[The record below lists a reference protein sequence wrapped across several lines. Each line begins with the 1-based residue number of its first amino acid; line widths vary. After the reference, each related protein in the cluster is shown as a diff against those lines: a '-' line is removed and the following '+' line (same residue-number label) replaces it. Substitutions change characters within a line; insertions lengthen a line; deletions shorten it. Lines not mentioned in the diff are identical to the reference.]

1 MSLRCLIVDD
11 NAGFIAAA
19 RSLLEGQG
27 ISVVGTASSTI
38 DAVQKVRELR
48 PDVALVDIDL
58 GVDSGFDAAR
68 RLADASSQSA
78 PAVILISTHDRD
90 EFADLI
96 ETSPAVGFLAKT
108 DLSAATI
115 QQLLAASDESDA
127 AAG

>member
-1 MSLRCLIVDD
+1 VSLRCLIVDD

-115 QQLLAASDESDA
+115 QQLLAADDESDA

>member
-1 MSLRCLIVDD
+1 VSLRCLIVDD

>member
-1 MSLRCLIVDD
+1 VSLRCLIVDD

-115 QQLLAASDESDA
+115 QQLLAAADESDA

>member
-68 RLADASSQSA
+68 RLADAASKSA

-115 QQLLAASDESDA
+115 QQLLAADDESDA

>member
-68 RLADASSQSA
+68 RLADAASQSP

>member
-1 MSLRCLIVDD
+1 VSLRCLIVDD

-38 DAVQKVRELR
+38 DAVQKARELR

>member
-1 MSLRCLIVDD
+1 VSLRCLIVDD

-19 RSLLEGQG
+19 RRLLEGQG
-27 ISVVGTASSTI
+27 ISIVGTASSTI
-38 DAVQKVRELR
+38 EAVQKVRELR
-48 PDVALVDIDL
+48 PDVALVDIEL

-68 RLADASSQSA
+68 RLADAGSQSA

-90 EFADLI
+90 EFDDLI
-96 ETSPAVGFLAKT
+96 ESSQAVGFLAKT

-115 QQLLAASDESDA
+115 QQLLAADDESDA

>member
-27 ISVVGTASSTI
+27 ISVVGIASSTI

-48 PDVALVDIDL
+48 PHVALVDIDL
-58 GVDSGFDAAR
+58 GVDSGFDAAL

-108 DLSAATI
+108 DLSAAAI
-115 QQLLAASDESDA
+115 QQLLAAADESDV

>member
-1 MSLRCLIVDD
+1 VSLRCLIVDD
-11 NAGFIAAA
+11 NAGFRAAA

-27 ISVVGTASSTI
+27 ISVVGTASSTVE
-38 DAVQKVRELR
+38 AVQKVRQLR

-68 RLADASSQSA
+68 RLADAASKSA

-90 EFADLI
+90 EFDDLI

-108 DLSAATI
+108 DLSAAAI
-115 QQLLAASDESDA
+115 RQVLASADESDA
-127 AAG
+127 AGG